1 MSPRVRRL
9 LVAALVVAA
18 ALWLGSRGDDRVAP
32 ADDLGN
38 AMGVAVATLV
48 AHPTA
53 RSSVATR
60 QAQTYDVSVDRQKA
74 AQAAGTY
81 DLSDLPGTLSEP
93 VSAARIGK
101 NPRQDK
107 MLRGAES
114 LTEVTRLTPGSTL
127 AIYGRPESR
136 WANAYWR
143 RAGNAA
149 SMTELLSYARQLIGM
164 RPDGQLVVCLCGHA
178 GQGPCIPLW
187 APRDDVSLA
196 VQPNDLVLR
205 FADVVPAD

>member
-1 MSPRVRRL
+1 M
-9 LVAALVVAA
+9 
-18 ALWLGSRGDDRVAP
+18 
-32 ADDLGN
+32 
-38 AMGVAVATLV
+38 AT
-48 AHPTA
+48 
-53 RSSVATR
+53 S

-81 DLSDLPGTLSEP
+81 DLADLPGPLSQP

-101 NPRQDK
+101 SPRQDK
-107 MLRGAES
+107 MLTEVEG
-114 LTEVTRLTPGSTL
+114 LTDVTRLTPGAAL

-136 WANAYWR
+136 WANAFWR

-187 APRDDVSLA
+187 APRDEVSLT

-205 FADVVPAD
+205 FADVVAAD